1 MLLDS
6 TTPPLAPR
14 SLAVFKSTV
23 GEILSR
29 SKTHQTGIFYVLSS
43 ATVSLSGMLGSLLVV
58 HWIIPEDLGLWYT
71 VRLALTYSMF
81 ALGGIVNGLS
91 RELPFFMGKGDRK
104 FCDNLASTS
113 LAYVG
118 IACLLALI
126 GGVGSVIYFRSAGE
140 KTLLAI
146 GAVTLLVMLTFY
158 TNYLIVTFRSTK
170 SFQDL
175 SKVKLAEGLVGLA
188 LLVLVFFVGYAGM
201 LTRVVLVAFVVALL
215 MHLRRPLRVSPG
227 WNKDATVLLL
237 KTGLPIFAMD
247 YLYTSAVTA
256 DRVVLLRSGGVKI
269 VGYYALALAVQE
281 AMGVVPK
288 AMREY
293 IYPRMSYSY
302 GSSKDPLHLWRL
314 GIKGSVVAIA
324 IMTPI
329 ALVGWV
335 MLPSIVQV
343 WLPKYSAGIKAAQ
356 ISLLAGV
363 CAAGAVGQS
372 ILWSMKAWNG
382 LVWYRGIT
390 SALAIGGPL
399 AGAFFGS
406 DPLIGV
412 SLGVLSAQLAS
423 TAIGWAFT
431 YTVTHSRK
439 SA

>member
-1 MLLDS
+1 
-6 TTPPLAPR
+6 
-14 SLAVFKSTV
+14 
-23 GEILSR
+23 
-29 SKTHQTGIFYVLSS
+29 
-43 ATVSLSGMLGSLLVV
+43 MLGSLLVV
-58 HWIIPEDLGLWYT
+58 HWIAPEDLGLWYT

-81 ALGGIVNGLS
+81 AMGGVVNGLS
-91 RELPFFMGKGDRK
+91 RELPFYMGKGDRK

-113 LAYVG
+113 FAYVG
-118 IACLLALI
+118 LACLLAFI
-126 GGVGSVIYFRSAGE
+126 IGVGSAIFFRSTGE
-140 KTLLAI
+140 KTVLAI
-146 GAVTLLVMLTFY
+146 AAVTVLVMLTFY
-158 TNYLIVTFRSTK
+158 TNYLIVTYRSTK
-170 SFQDL
+170 SFQHL
-175 SKVKLAEGLVGLA
+175 SKVKLAEGLAGLS
-188 LLVLVFFVGYAGM
+188 LLLLVYFSGYTGMLMRLVLVAI
-201 LTRVVLVAFVVALL
+201 VVALL
-215 MHLRRPLRVSPG
+215 MHCLRPVRVSPA
-227 WNKDATVLLL
+227 WNKEAFGLLL

-324 IMTPI
+324 IMIPI
-329 ALVGWV
+329 ALAGWIL
-335 MLPSIVQV
+335 LPAIVQV
-343 WLPKYSAGIKAAQ
+343 WLPKYSEGIKAAQ
-356 ISLLAGV
+356 IALLAGV

-399 AGAFFGS
+399 AGAYFGS

-412 SLGVLSAQLAS
+412 SMGVLVAQLAS

-439 SA
+439 SI